1 MTRTLPF
8 AAAAVVFGSLLAAC
22 GDTAHVN
29 TDERPELRDKV
40 HASIDDLKK
49 TDPSIQR
56 FFDGAYGYA
65 VFPEIVTAGVGVG
78 GAGGDGEVF
87 EQGKFIGYTDLSQ
100 GSVGLQLGAQ
110 KYGEIIFFE
119 KEAALVAFKTGT
131 TEFDARATAV
141 AASAGIPPP
150 PPTTTTASPSSPS
163 PSADSWP
170 KPPSAAK
177 NSASKPPPH
186 ARALTRIT

>member
-1 MTRTLPF
+1 MTRTISYTL
-8 AAAAVVFGSLLAAC
+8 AAVVLGSLLSAC
-22 GDTAHVN
+22 GDTA
-29 TDERPELRDKV
+29 KV
-40 HASIDDLKK
+40 DTQEKALLHQQVQATIDQVKQ
-49 TDPSIQR
+49 TDPSIQK

-87 EQGKFIGYTDLSQ
+87 QQGKFIGYTDLSQ

-119 KEAALVAFKTGT
+119 KDLALINFKSGT

-141 AASAGIPPP
+141 AASAGAAAAANYNNGVAVFTIPIGGLMAQAAIGGQKFRFEAADK
-150 PPTTTTASPSSPS
+150 PT
-163 PSADSWP
+163 
-170 KPPSAAK
+170 
-177 NSASKPPPH
+177 
-186 ARALTRIT
+186 R